1 MERNRRLCLA
11 LPLLVLPVAGRARD
25 AGELKLGE
33 RLALPDLPLLDG
45 KLVTAADM
53 RGNVVV
59 LEYWASW
66 CPFCRKQLPYFDK
79 LYRARQGD
87 GLVMVGL
94 NIENDVAKARE
105 AIVSRNYGFPVA
117 MTTPA
122 IDRALKRPK
131 GLPITY
137 VIGRDGLL
145 KKIEIG
151 EMFEEDVAEIGNLL
165 IAK

>member
-1 MERNRRLCLA
+1 MDRNRRLCLA
-11 LPLLVLPVAGRARD
+11 LPLLGLPVVACARD
-25 AGELKLGE
+25 AGELKPGD
-33 RLALPDLPLLDG
+33 RLTLPDLPLLDG
-45 KLVTAADM
+45 KLLTAAEV
-53 RGNVVV
+53 RGKVVV

-79 LYRARQGD
+79 LYRAHRDD

-94 NIENDVAKARE
+94 NIENDVTKARE
-105 AIVSRNYGFPVA
+105 AITTRNYGFPVA

>member
-1 MERNRRLCLA
+1 MDRTRRLCLS
-11 LPLLVLPVAGRARD
+11 LPLLGLPLVGEARD
-25 AGELKLGE
+25 AGALKVGE
-33 RLALPDLPLLDG
+33 RLALPDFPLLDG
-45 KLVTAADM
+45 RAISAADL
-53 RGNVVV
+53 RGKVVV

-66 CPFCRKQLPYFDK
+66 CPFCKKQLPYFDA
-79 LYRARQGD
+79 LYRARQAE

-94 NIENDVAKARE
+94 NIENDIAKARD
-105 AIVSRNYGFPVA
+105 AITSRNYGFPVA

-165 IAK
+165 AAK